1 MKIFLFSLVY
11 LCKFRLQ
18 LGSWSLTALA
28 GAHKTISPHRKIV
41 MILTS
46 RGEKFRL

>member
-1 MKIFLFSLVY
+1 M
-11 LCKFRLQ
+11 RR
-18 LGSWSLTALA
+18 SLTALA
-28 GAHKTISPHRKIV
+28 AAHKTTSPHRKKV

>member
-1 MKIFLFSLVY
+1 MKIFLFCLVY
-11 LCKFRLQ
+11 LYKFRLQ
-18 LGSWSLTALA
+18 VTRRSLTALA
-28 GAHKTISPHRKIV
+28 AAQKTTSPHRKTV